1 MAQPSVL
8 LSTQEHRS
16 TYSLLVARDGDDVV
30 AAQRLRHQVFAGEM
44 GANLPGPLDNED
56 PLAGSSIDRD
66 PFDEIC
72 DHLLVRDDRSGQ
84 IVGTYRVLP
93 AGRSER
99 CYSETEF
106 DLRALSPL
114 RASLAETGRSC
125 VHPDHRSGAVI
136 GLVWAGLARYMLLT
150 GHEWLAGCASVPLAD
165 GGASAAAVWDRV
177 QQKHYAPE
185 DYRVRPLTPWD
196 ASAAVRTRK
205 AEIPPLLRAYLRLGA
220 WVCGPPAYDADFG
233 VADFYVLLSMSRM
246 DQRYTRFFLGG

>member
-44 GANLPGPLDNED
+44 GANLPGHLD
-56 PLAGSSIDRD
+56 AD

-72 DHLLVRDDRSGQ
+72 DHLLVRDDSSGE

-93 AGRSER
+93 AGRSAR

-106 DLRALSPL
+106 DLGALAPL

-165 GGASAAAVWDRV
+165 GGATAAAVWDRV
-177 QQKHYAPE
+177 RNKHYAPE
-185 DYRVRPLTPWD
+185 EYRVRPWNLWEAD
-196 ASAAVRTRK
+196 ALMRARR
-205 AEIPPLLRAYLRLGA
+205 AEMPPLLRAYLRIGA
-220 WVCGPPAYDADFG
+220 WVCGPPAHDPDFG
-233 VADFYVLLSMSRM
+233 VADFYVLLSMKQV